1 MRLAKE
7 RVHHMA
13 DSVVARLHELQ
24 FLEISGDRRALRES
38 LEHTMTEE
46 LMVEDRLNAEV
57 RRMMQPYERQIEQG
71 QVDYQKMFT
80 MIKQKLVRERG
91 IQMSS
96 NTRSGRSSP
105 RMRRQSH
112 VVALVDQ
119 DFRQQLANADFVV
132 NDQNDCHAL
141 LPPSPRAAAR
151 LPRRT
156 APPHA

>member
-13 DSVVARLHELQ
+13 DSVVARLQELN
-24 FLEISGDRRALRES
+24 FLEVTGDRKALREV

-91 IQMSS
+91 II
-96 NTRSGRSSP
+96 
-105 RMRRQSH
+105 
-112 VVALVDQ
+112 L
-119 DFRQQLANADFVV
+119 
-132 NDQNDCHAL
+132 
-141 LPPSPRAAAR
+141 
-151 LPRRT
+151 
-156 APPHA
+156 

>member
-13 DSVVARLHELQ
+13 DSVVARLQELN
-24 FLEISGDRRALRES
+24 FLEVTGDRKTLREV
-38 LEHTMTEE
+38 LDHTMTEE

-91 IQMSS
+91 II
-96 NTRSGRSSP
+96 
-105 RMRRQSH
+105 
-112 VVALVDQ
+112 L
-119 DFRQQLANADFVV
+119 
-132 NDQNDCHAL
+132 
-141 LPPSPRAAAR
+141 
-151 LPRRT
+151 
-156 APPHA
+156 